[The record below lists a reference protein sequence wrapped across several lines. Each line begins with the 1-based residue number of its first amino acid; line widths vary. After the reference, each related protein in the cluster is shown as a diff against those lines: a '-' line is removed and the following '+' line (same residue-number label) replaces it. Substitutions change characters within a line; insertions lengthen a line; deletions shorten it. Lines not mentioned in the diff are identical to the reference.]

1 MAILRPDEV
10 RKLAPAERQKRG
22 LELKLELAKER
33 AKAAVGA
40 SAGSPGR
47 LREIRRTLARI
58 ETIAGE
64 EARSARARASPLPEA
79 AAPGPAGAALTG
91 KKAIK
96 APAPRQARGQ
106 AKP

>member
-1 MAILRPDEV
+1 MAILRPGEI
-10 RKLAPAERQKRG
+10 RKLAPAERQKRA

-64 EARSARARASPLPEA
+64 EARASNRAAKRSAPEA
-79 AAPGPAGAALTG
+79 Q
-91 KKAIK
+91 AIK
-96 APAPRQARGQ
+96 TPTPTKQQ
-106 AKP
+106 P